1 MRYFSKYLNRD
12 MEYQGPPSWAS
23 DTDQYKKA
31 HTVGLK
37 THTKNP
43 TLAYFRIDHVCL
55 HAPVPDNETDSSDRG
70 TCQHIFYSKPGRGGM
85 FELGER
91 VQK

>member
-1 MRYFSKYLNRD
+1 MNLPKSFQVVGYFSKYLNHD

-23 DTDQYKKA
+23 DTDQYEKA

-37 THTKNP
+37 KQKIP
-43 TLAYFRIDHVCL
+43 SLGFLRIDHVCS

-70 TCQHIFYSKPGRGGM
+70 T
-85 FELGER
+85 
-91 VQK
+91 

>member
-1 MRYFSKYLNRD
+1 MNLPISFQGVGYFSKYLNHD

-23 DTDQYKKA
+23 DTDQYEKA

-37 THTKNP
+37 KTCWVKKHTKNP
-43 TLAYFRIDHVCL
+43 PLDHVCS

-70 TCQHIFYSKPGRGGM
+70 T
-85 FELGER
+85 
-91 VQK
+91 